1 MDKAYYDEIR
11 RVEETI
17 PGEFARVKKTETGET
32 LTVPR
37 RVAATMIVK
46 GEAQLEAA

>member
-1 MDKAYYDEIR
+1 MDAAYYEDIR
-11 RVEETI
+11 MVEETI
-17 PGEFARVKKTETGET
+17 PGEFAWVKKTDTGET

>member
-1 MDKAYYDEIR
+1 MDAAYYEEIR
-11 RVEETI
+11 RVEETM
-17 PGEFARVKKTETGET
+17 PGEFARVKKADTGET

-37 RVAATMIVK
+37 REAATMIVK

>member
-1 MDKAYYDEIR
+1 MDTAYYEEIR
-11 RVEETI
+11 RVEGTI
-17 PGEFARVKKTETGET
+17 TGDFARVKKVDTGET